1 LTLKGEPHGRDRH
14 ETRPAGTG
22 RNKALRA

>member
-1 LTLKGEPHGRDRH
+1 VISY
-14 ETRPAGTG
+14 AIVVG